1 MELIKAEEA
10 KRIADVKIAD
20 VNNREY
26 KDEIEI
32 LNILIKEAMD
42 CGSRT
47 CGVNIRLIPSVIE
60 ELEKAGYIVYDIH
73 PFGRKTEEEEIYYV
87 LKW

>member
-10 KRIADVKIAD
+10 KRIAD

-32 LNILIKEAMD
+32 LNILIKEAAD

-47 CGVNIRLIPSVIE
+47 CGVNIKLLPSVIE
-60 ELEKAGYIVYDIH
+60 ELEKAGYAIYNMH
-73 PFGRKTEEEEIYYV
+73 SFGRKTEDEEIYYV
-87 LKW
+87 LRW